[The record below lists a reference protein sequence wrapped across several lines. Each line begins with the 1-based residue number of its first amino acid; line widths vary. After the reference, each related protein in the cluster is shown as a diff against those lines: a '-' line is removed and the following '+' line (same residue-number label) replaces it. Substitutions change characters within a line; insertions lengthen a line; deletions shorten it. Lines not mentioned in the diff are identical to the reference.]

1 MAVYKHRYESYRGR
15 LTERW
20 SRGLVLTRYA
30 LRELFHFRFF
40 SVSFV
45 IALVPVLIFGSY
57 VFIANNDLLHM
68 FLSVQP
74 AALAVEPRFFVIFLN
89 IQTFLAFLL
98 TCWAAPT
105 LVAGDLTNGALAL
118 FLSRP
123 LTRAEYVG
131 GKFAVLAILLSF
143 ITWVPALVLFFLE
156 AALSHSIW
164 LGPHL
169 WMIGPILWC
178 TWLWIT
184 LLSLMALAASA
195 WVKWRVLAMASIF
208 GVFLIPAGFGGV
220 LNATLHTKWGNLL
233 NLSLLFQEILS
244 TAFRSGFREGAA
256 PVPEAAAWAMMVAV
270 CLASL
275 LLLRARLRAF
285 EVARG

>member
-1 MAVYKHRYESYRGR
+1 MAVYKHRYESYHGR

-30 LRELFHFRFF
+30 LRELFRFRFF

-45 IALVPVLIFGSY
+45 IALVPVLIFGGY
-57 VFIANNDLLHM
+57 VFVANNDLLHT
-68 FLSVQP
+68 FVSFRS
-74 AALAVEPRFFVIFLN
+74 AALVVEPRFFVIFLN
-89 IQTFLAFLL
+89 TQTFLAFLL

-105 LVAGDLTNGALAL
+105 LVAGDITNGALPL

-156 AALSHSIW
+156 AGLSPSRW

-178 TWLWIT
+178 TWLWIS

-195 WVKWRVLAMASIF
+195 WVKWRVLAMASIL

-220 LNATLHTKWGNLL
+220 LNATLHTNWGNLL
-233 NLSLLFQEILS
+233 NFSLLFQEILS
-244 TAFRSGFREGAA
+244 TAFRSRYEGGGA
-256 PVPEAAAWAMMVAV
+256 PVPEAGAWAMLVAV
-270 CLASL
+270 CFASL
-275 LLLRARLRAF
+275 GLLRARLRAF
-285 EVARG
+285 EVVRG